1 MKAGNKIGIMV
12 CVSAL
17 IIGSAVGLRLAGQG
31 TPPDAPA
38 GYDTPTLSENPGSQS
53 HGNGMLADADFSA
66 AREHSKRQMAW
77 TRAWAPCTTPVRA
90 LNVTRLQ

>member
-17 IIGSAVGLRLAGQG
+17 IFGSAVGLKLAGEG

-53 HGNGMLADADFSA
+53 HGNGMLADADFGA
-66 AREHSKRQMAW
+66 AQGTFEEEDGVDKGFG
-77 TRAWAPCTTPVRA
+77 
-90 LNVTRLQ
+90 L